1 MKVLS
6 DDETSTFPAFILIS
20 AAWYPREAQPF
31 RMGIWFSFNG
41 IAQILGGI
49 LSYGLGHIVSSI
61 ESWKWMFLVTGAI
74 TTIWSIIVFLLLP
87 DNQVTAWFLDDSEK
101 RVAIELVRNNNTG
114 IHNKT
119 FKPDQFKEAL
129 LDVKTWLLFFLSFLI
144 NVPNSVSSVRVPCLS
159 QMGLLIDRVYSS
171 AILSFK
177 ALASIPLQPHWYAV
191 QISFTP

>member
-1 MKVLS
+1 
-6 DDETSTFPAFILIS
+6 
-20 AAWYPREAQPF
+20 
-31 RMGIWFSFNG
+31 MGFWFSFNG
-41 IAQILGGI
+41 IAQIVGGI

-74 TTIWSIIVFLLLP
+74 TTVWSIVVFFILP

-129 LDVKTWLLFFLSFLI
+129 LDFKTWLLFFLSFLI
-144 NVPNSVSSVRVPCLS
+144 NVPNSVSSVC
-159 QMGLLIDRVYSS
+159 I
-171 AILSFK
+171 
-177 ALASIPLQPHWYAV
+177 ASI
-191 QISFTP
+191 